1 MIPTDITLLEKYVER
16 GWKLVPI
23 PKGAKA
29 PSGKASKGWQTRHIT
44 DPRAIGEGNV
54 GILLGEPSGWL
65 IDVDLDWIEAGD
77 LAEYFLPPTGL
88 VFGRNGKPNS
98 HWIYTINQART
109 RKYQIGKKDEG
120 GMIVELRST
129 GAQTVFPP
137 SVHPSGDIVNWTDF
151 QAPATIGFEEL
162 DRACGRLAAAC
173 VSLRNWTDGSRQDIA
188 FGLAGMMLKAD
199 WPEDEVEH
207 FIRVVAENAGD
218 DEIDKRVQSVKRTA
232 RNLEDGS
239 EVIGYMG
246 LVEIW
251 GEDTARK
258 VAIFLKI
265 SADEEVPPGAILIS
279 NTPSKDLAK
288 IAWKRITEGEAEGQP
303 TLFTF
308 GETIARIDKKEIQP
322 LTKEGFW
329 QELAD
334 RTDWVRKENKK
345 IIWCDPPPN
354 PVTYMRNQR
363 KSEIPLPRLYG
374 STTTPIMTS
383 DGEIHIEPGYDFASQ
398 FYLFPTVEVP
408 IINVISKKTELK
420 KAIALIEEVIV
431 DFPFVHESDKAHAIA
446 MMILPFV
453 RPMINGPTPLHLL
466 DKPVQGTGA
475 TLLAEVATAIKT
487 GEALAAQA
495 APRTEEEWQK
505 VILSKLITAPEFLF
519 LDNVRTIY
527 SDTLA
532 IALTASEYEGR
543 RLGVSEMVRVP
554 IQCTWIMTGNNI
566 EMSGDF
572 PRRIC
577 QIRLDA
583 NVEDPTDRGGF
594 LHSDIHAWILKER
607 GNLVWAILTVARAW
621 INAEKPEPNKTLASY
636 TSWAHVIGGILSIM
650 NISGFLET
658 PEERKASIDPFIE
671 AQKDFIR
678 CWLYHGL
685 KDGQSLTLR
694 SNELLNMC
702 TACDLGFGLSANGKG
717 DMNSMTFS
725 SRRLSKIADRV
736 FEIITM
742 DEKRIQVKIVRDKI
756 RGNAAWALEPI
767 TEVEG
772 IDITQ
777 LWHGEDWK

>member
-1 MIPTDITLLEKYVER
+1 MILNDKALLEKYVER

-23 PKGAKA
+23 PRGSKA
-29 PSGKASKGWQTRHIT
+29 PSGKGAKGWQTRHIT
-44 DPRAIGEGNV
+44 DPKAIGEGNV

-65 IDVDLDWIEAGD
+65 IDIDLDWIEAGD
-77 LAEYFLPPTGL
+77 LAEFFLPPTGL
-88 VFGRNGKPNS
+88 VFGRKGKPDS
-98 HWIYTINQART
+98 HWIYIVNQART
-109 RKYQIGKKDEG
+109 RKFQIGKKDDG

-137 SVHPSGDIVNWTDF
+137 SVHPSGDSISWTDF

-162 DRACGRLAAAC
+162 DKACGRLAAAC
-173 VSLRNWTDGSRQDIA
+173 VVLRNWIDGSRQDLA

-199 WPEDEVEH
+199 FFEDDVEH
-207 FIRVVAENAGD
+207 FIRVIVEQSGD
-218 DEIDKRVQSVKRTA
+218 DEAEKRILSVKRTA
-232 RNLEDGS
+232 RNIAEGS
-239 EVIGYMG
+239 EVSGYTG

-251 GEDTARK
+251 GEDTAKR
-258 VAIFLKI
+258 VASFLKI
-265 SADEEVPPGAILIS
+265 SAEEEVPPGAILIS
-279 NTPSKDLAK
+279 NTPSKELAK
-288 IAWKRITEGEAEGQP
+288 TAWRRIVEGEAEGQP

-308 GETIARIDKKEIQP
+308 GESVARIDSHQIQP

-363 KSEIPLPRLYG
+363 KREIPLPKLSG
-374 STTTPIMTS
+374 GTNTPIMTES
-383 DGEIHIEPGYDFASQ
+383 GEIHVEPGYDESSQ

-408 IINVISKKTELK
+408 KISAKPSKAELK
-420 KAIALIEEVIV
+420 KAVALIEEVIV

-446 MMILPFV
+446 MMLLPFV
-453 RPMINGPTPLHLL
+453 RPMVAGPTPLHLL

-475 TLLAEVATAIKT
+475 TLLAEAITAIKT
-487 GEALAAQA
+487 GKALAAQS

-532 IALTASEYEGR
+532 VALTASEYEGR
-543 RLGVSEMVRVP
+543 RLGVSEMIKVP
-554 IQCTWIMTGNNI
+554 IRCTWIMTGNNV

-572 PRRIC
+572 TRRIC

-583 NVEDPTDRGGF
+583 NVESPIDRGGF
-594 LHSDIHAWILKER
+594 LHPDLHGWIKKER
-607 GNLVWAILTVARAW
+607 GNLVWAMLTAARAW
-621 INAEKPEPNKTLASY
+621 IVAGKPEPERSLASY
-636 TSWAHVIGGILSIM
+636 NSWATIIGGILQMIEM
-650 NISGFLET
+650 PGFLET
-658 PEERKASIDPFIE
+658 PEERKRVIDPFVE
-671 AQKDFIR
+671 AEQDFIR

-685 KDGQSLTLR
+685 KDSQNWTLR
-694 SNELLNMC
+694 SNELLNLC
-702 TACDLGFGLSANGKG
+702 EACELSFGFSSNGKG

-725 SRRLSKIADRV
+725 SRRMSKIADRV
-736 FEIITM
+736 FNIKTI
-742 DEKRIQVKIVRDKI
+742 DEQEVTLKVTRSKI
-756 RGNAAWALEPI
+756 RGNSAWQLNPI
-767 TEVEG
+767 SKIDG
-772 IDITQ
+772 IDIEQ
-777 LWHGEDWK
+777 VWHGEMWR